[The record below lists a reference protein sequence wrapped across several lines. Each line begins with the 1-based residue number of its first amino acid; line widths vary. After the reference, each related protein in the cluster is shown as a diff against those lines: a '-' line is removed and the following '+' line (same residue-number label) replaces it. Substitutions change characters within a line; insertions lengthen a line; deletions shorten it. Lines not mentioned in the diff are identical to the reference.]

1 MPEER
6 PFTLSQTDQARQA
19 ADMAGEHPGRVFL
32 GFAAALVRFP
42 GSRMPSCAELAR
54 AALEIIV
61 RFVAWWISL
70 FFR

>member
-1 MPEER
+1 
-6 PFTLSQTDQARQA
+6 
-19 ADMAGEHPGRVFL
+19 MAGEHPGRVFL